1 MVGGHAEGGLETPTP
16 PKKATMTIH
25 MMSHGKFKII
35 VMDNPAEAAIPRY
48 VTQLKDYGVTD
59 VVRTCERTY
68 EPERFESEGIRVHE
82 MTFAD
87 GAPPPEE
94 IIQKWVD
101 LVTLR
106 SKSKDPIQSGTLA
119 VHCVA
124 GLGRAPVMAAV
135 ALIEMTGIDP
145 MEAVEKIRERQKGA
159 INARQLKFLQTY
171 VRKTKRSSELCAC
184 NVM

>member
-1 MVGGHAEGGLETPTP
+1 MSKEAIV
-16 PKKATMTIH
+16 TMHLIP
-25 MMSHGKFKII
+25 HGKFKII
-35 VMDNPAEAAIPRY
+35 VMDNPLEPAIPRY
-48 VTQLKDYGVTD
+48 ITQLKDYGVTD

-68 EPERFESEGIRVHE
+68 EPERFESQGIRVHE

-106 SKSKDPIQSGTLA
+106 TKSKDPAESGTLA

-135 ALIEMTGIDP
+135 ALIEMTGIHP
-145 MEAVEKIRERQKGA
+145 MEAVEKIRDQQKGA

-171 VRKTKRSSELCAC
+171 VRKSKGGTTPCGC
-184 NVM
+184 QVM

>member
-1 MVGGHAEGGLETPTP
+1 MANGKTQSVV
-16 PKKATMTIH
+16 TMHLIP
-25 MMSHGKFKII
+25 HGKFKII
-35 VMDNPAEAAIPRY
+35 VMDNPSETAIPTY
-48 VTQLKDYGVTD
+48 ADQLKIYGVTD
-59 VVRTCERTY
+59 VVRTCEQTY
-68 EPERFESEGIRVHE
+68 EPEQFESKGIRVHE

-87 GAPPPEE
+87 GAPPPDE

-106 SKSKDPIQSGTLA
+106 SKSKDPTEIGVLA

-171 VRKTKRSSELCAC
+171 VRKNKKGLLEGGAGCTCQ
-184 NVM
+184 VM